1 MFGKGRDAISK
12 ASAFVNGDNVA
23 ARHHDV
29 VNAVLAKMQKI
40 AQHGALNRGQ
50 VAAIVRLAGIVAVF
64 FVFSNCFFK
73 LLTQS
78 WLVIAAK
85 KHRFQPLP
93 YSSVVIVVGCG
104 S

>member
-1 MFGKGRDAISK
+1 MFGEGRDAIGK

-23 ARHHDV
+23 AGHHDI
-29 VNAVLAKMQKI
+29 VNPVLAKMQKV
-40 AQHGALNRGQ
+40 AQHSAFNRGQ
-50 VAAIVRLAGIVAVF
+50 VAVIVRLVIIVAIF
-64 FVFSNCFFK
+64 FVLSNCFFK
-73 LLTQS
+73 LLAQS